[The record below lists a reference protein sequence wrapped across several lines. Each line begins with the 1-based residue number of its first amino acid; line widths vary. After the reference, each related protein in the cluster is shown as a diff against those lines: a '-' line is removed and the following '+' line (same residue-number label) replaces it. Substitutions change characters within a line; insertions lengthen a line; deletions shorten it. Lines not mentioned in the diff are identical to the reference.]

1 MAAGILAVGLGACG
15 GTPSPKRAASSHH
28 SSGSHT
34 ATTAPPTLKA
44 ALTAWTL
51 PAAVS
56 RPVVL
61 NVGGAIDILGGLATG
76 DVSTASIVSI
86 DPASG
91 NTGPGGRLEEGVHD
105 AAGAYLGDTAM
116 VFGGGSYA
124 DVAAVQGW
132 VPNTAAATVIGHLPV
147 PRSDLAAVTVG
158 STAYVLGGLD
168 AHQLVGSILATTDG
182 IHFHVVGELPQ
193 AVRYPA
199 VAVDGSGDVWVFGGE
214 LGTGENADAGGATS
228 DIQRFD
234 PSTGLSSVVGHLP
247 VAMGHAEAL
256 ALGGQ
261 LFVTGG
267 RSASGPS
274 ATIWRVDPDNGTV
287 TEAGSLPGPRSDA
300 GAVVIGG
307 TGYLVGG
314 ELSGPAAPL
323 NTVVRLTL
331 SHQ

>member
-1 MAAGILAVGLGACG
+1 MAGPLALAVSSCG
-15 GTPSPKRAASSHH
+15 GATPKPVGSDHH
-28 SSGSHT
+28 SSDSHT
-34 ATTAPPTLKA
+34 TQAAPPTLRA

-61 NVGGAIDILGGLATG
+61 NVAGAMDILGGLATG

-105 AAGAYLGDTAM
+105 AAGAYLGGMAM

-132 VPNTAAATVIGHLPV
+132 VPGTANATVIGHLPV
-147 PRSDLAAVTVG
+147 PRSDLGAVTAG
-158 STAYVLGGLD
+158 STAYILGGLD
-168 AHQLVGSILATTDG
+168 AHQLVSAILATTDG
-182 IHFHVVGELPQ
+182 SHFHVVGALPQ
-193 AVRYPA
+193 PVRYPA
-199 VAVDGSGDVWVFGGE
+199 VTVDGSGDVWVFGGE
-214 LGTGENADAGGATS
+214 LGTGENADAGGATT

-247 VAMGHAEAL
+247 VAMGHAEAFD
-256 ALGGQ
+256 LGGQ

-267 RSASGPS
+267 RTASGPS
-274 ATIWRVDPDNGTV
+274 ATIWRVDQKSGSV

-300 GAVVIGG
+300 GSVVIGG

-314 ELSGPAAPL
+314 EVSGPAAPL